1 MAATPSS
8 TSASSA
14 HDSNDLPPVTRDL
27 AFPKSDIRVHL
38 KDHYNAKIYT
48 SGSPVKGEVT
58 IVTKRDVRF
67 DSIQIVLIGNT
78 KASFDG
84 MSYPQEITHTFLKMI
99 MPIPES
105 TLPLP
110 KVLESGETYTIPFNF
125 VIPSQLTINACN
137 HKRLSDQ
144 LQDHHVLLPP
154 SMGGGWEKDDMAPRM
169 TRVEYSIKAR
179 VIRETVSSTG
189 PRPENTAIKKTRI
202 MEGTHN
208 IQVLPSTPEEPP
220 LNITPKDRL
229 YSMTKSKTL
238 RKSFIL
244 STKLGKITADAHQP
258 SAAVISSDGNRLVSR
273 PTMRVSLTFDPES
286 PAHIASPPQ
295 ITGVSGKVTAHTFFS
310 SGTISDF
317 PNLGGEW
324 NTPYLTDRRGQ
335 FFTSVSL
342 PPITAVPEVTW
353 TQKMRNQR
361 RDSGYGTE
369 SSSSPVAAAAAAREK
384 QVRSPVYLSSTV
396 DIPITLPTD
405 KKTFVPTFH
414 GCIASRVYTLS
425 LSISMATPSEKKK
438 KRGTRVNVTVPLQVA
453 VEERGVVGVGA
464 ELPSFEEAL
473 ADEHLRPRVMQ
484 VMSEEMREEVE
495 RGRRGRD
502 SWMGAGSSSPVSSQS
517 TGGSS
522 EGGSGTDDGLPGYG
536 GDVAGQESRQQEED
550 RLPGYGEVGGSGR
563 WRRIA
568 AEAAA

>member
-8 TSASSA
+8 NSASSA
-14 HDSNDLPPVTRDL
+14 HDSHDFPPLTRDL

-38 KDHYNAKIYT
+38 KDHYNAKVYT

-58 IVTKRDVRF
+58 IVTKRDVHF

-84 MSYPQEITHTFLKMI
+84 MSFPQEITHTFLKMV
-99 MPIPES
+99 MPVPES
-105 TLPLP
+105 TYPLP
-110 KVLESGETYTIPFNF
+110 KVLETGGTYTIPFNF

-179 VIRETVSSTG
+179 VLRETVSSTG

-202 MEGTHN
+202 MEGTRN

-244 STKLGKITADAHQP
+244 STKLGKITAEAHQP
-258 SAAVISSDGNRLVSR
+258 SAAVISSDGNSLVSR
-273 PTMRVSLTFDPES
+273 PTMRISLTFDPENPS
-286 PAHIASPPQ
+286 HIASPPQ

-317 PNLGGEW
+317 PNLGEQW
-324 NTPYLTDRRGQ
+324 NTPYVTDRRGQ

-342 PPITAVPEVTW
+342 PPISAVPEVSW

-369 SSSSPVAAAAAAREK
+369 SSSSPVVGKDK
-384 QVRSPVYLSSTV
+384 QKSPVYLTSTV
-396 DIPITLPTD
+396 DIPIGLPTD

-425 LSISMATPSEKKK
+425 LSLNMAMALEKSK
-438 KRGTRVNVTVPLQVA
+438 KRSSGGTRVNLTVPLQVA
-453 VEERGVVGVGA
+453 VEQPGA
-464 ELPSFEEAL
+464 AVAGGLGQELPSFEEAQ
-473 ADEHLRPRVMQ
+473 ADEHLRPRVIQ
-484 VMSEEMREEVE
+484 VMSEELREEVQ
-495 RGRRGRD
+495 RGRD
-502 SWMGAGSSSPVSSQS
+502 SWMGGGGGVSSQNTGSSSSDAS
-517 TGGSS
+517 
-522 EGGSGTDDGLPGYG
+522 SGTDGLPGYG
-536 GDVAGQESRQQEED
+536 DGVVAGQDNEQGQEQEED

-563 WRRIA
+563 WRRVVV
-568 AEAAA
+568 EAPC

>member
-1 MAATPSS
+1 MAATASS

-14 HDSNDLPPVTRDL
+14 HDANDLPPLTRDL

-38 KDHYNAKIYT
+38 KDHYNAKVYT

-67 DSIQIVLIGNT
+67 DLIQIVLIGNT

-84 MSYPQEITHTFLKMI
+84 MSFPQEITHTFLKMV
-99 MPIPES
+99 MPVPES
-105 TLPLP
+105 TYPLP
-110 KVLESGETYTIPFNF
+110 KVLETGETYTIPFNF

-169 TRVEYSIKAR
+169 ARVEYSIKAR
-179 VIRETVSSTG
+179 VLRETISSTG
-189 PRPENTAIKKTRI
+189 PRPENTTVRRTRI

-229 YSMTKSKTL
+229 YTMSKSKTL

-244 STKLGKITADAHQP
+244 STKLGKITAEAHQP
-258 SAAVISSDGNRLVSR
+258 SAAVISADGNSLVSR
-273 PTMRVSLTFDPES
+273 PSMRVSLTFDPENPS
-286 PAHIASPPQ
+286 NITSPPQ
-295 ITGVSGKVTAHTFFS
+295 ITGVSGKLTAHTFFS
-310 SGTISDF
+310 SGTISHF
-317 PNLGGEW
+317 PNLGEQW
-324 NTPYLTDRRGQ
+324 NTPYVTDRRGQ

-342 PPITAVPEVTW
+342 PPVSSIPEAPW

-361 RDSGYGTE
+361 RDSGYSTE
-369 SSSSPVAAAAAAREK
+369 SSSSPAAKEK
-384 QVRSPVYLSSTV
+384 QKSPVYFTSTV

-425 LSISMATPSEKKK
+425 LSLNITTPSDKKK
-438 KRGTRVNVTVPLQVA
+438 KSNGGTRVNLTVPLQIA
-453 VEERGVVGVGA
+453 VEQPRSQGLAAGL
-464 ELPSFEEAL
+464 ELPTFEEAQ
-473 ADEHLRPRVMQ
+473 ADEHLRPRVLQ

-495 RGRRGRD
+495 RGRRNRD
-502 SWMGAGSSSPVSSQS
+502 SWGGTGSQPVSGQS
-517 TGGSS
+517 TGSS
-522 EGGSGTDDGLPGYG
+522 WETTGPDGLPEYG
-536 GDVAGQESRQQEED
+536 GDVTGQSQEQSNEQED
-550 RLPGYGEVGGSGR
+550 RLPGYGEVGESGR
-563 WRRIA
+563 WRRVVADA
-568 AEAAA
+568 A